1 MILNFTYDSI
11 RVCKGPYAAFGAI
24 DTLEQSP
31 RERIGREYIFEWDRG
46 ETLLFKVHRI
56 CGWNTNFNDNNNNA
70 TTPVDGYEKK
80 KERATFTYAMV
91 QHETA
96 YDEAVLR

>member
-56 CGWNTNFNDNNNNA
+56 CGWNTNSTTT
-70 TTPVDGYEKK
+70 TTPLDGYEKK
-80 KERATFTYAMV
+80 ERKGDIYLRHGAT
-91 QHETA
+91 
-96 YDEAVLR
+96 